1 MTVRELL
8 QRMDSREL
16 SEWLAYDQIEPIG
29 AVRGDLN
36 AGIISSTIANCH
48 RGKNQKAFTPVDFM
62 PLHKSATAGSNEDVA
77 MTHSA
82 LNSLVATGFA
92 VREEEQDG

>member
-16 SEWLAYDQIEPIG
+16 SEWLAYDQTEPIG

-48 RGKNQKAFTPVDFM
+48 RGKNQQAFSPVDFM
-62 PLHKSATAGSNEDVA
+62 PLHKNATDSADEDA
-77 MTHSA
+77 KMTEAKLS
-82 LNSLVATGFA
+82 SLLGTGLV
-92 VREEEQDG
+92 VREDEQDG

>member
-36 AGIISSTIANCH
+36 AGIISSTIANCN
-48 RGKNQKAFTPVDFM
+48 RGKNQKVFTPADFM
-62 PLHKSATAGSNEDVA
+62 PLHKSASDDRNEDVA
-77 MTHSA
+77 MTQSA
-82 LNSLVATGFA
+82 LNSLVATGYA
-92 VREEEQDG
+92 VREDEQDG